1 MARAAQN
8 EIEIFEKLPV
18 RRAVVTLAVP
28 TVISQLI
35 VLIYNL
41 ADTWYIG
48 QTGDPHQVAAVTVA
62 FPIFM
67 LLSAFANLFGIG
79 GGSLISR
86 LLGKKEA
93 EEAGSVGTFALW
105 ASGGVTLLYS
115 LLVGVLGRTMLQAL
129 GSEGATLDFAVQ
141 YLRWTVVFGG
151 LPTVLNMVLANIVRA
166 QGKAKIASSGM
177 SIGGVLNIILDPIFI
192 FVLHRNVEGAALA
205 TCLSNTV
212 SMLYLLRHI
221 VRTRNESAVRL
232 PLLPK
237 PVSKANIQA
246 IFSIGAPAALQILLA
261 AVSNSVMLR
270 LMNGYADAAVSGLG
284 VAQKVEIIP
293 FQVVQGISSGVLP
306 LIAYNYA
313 SGSHE
318 RMNSAVRFALGAGL
332 TIAVVFFVLIEVF
345 APYIVRFFIADAD
358 TIVYGAAFTRLRCL
372 ALPFI
377 NIEFMLIAVFQGI
390 GAAKQALVLSFFR
403 KGMID
408 LPLMALA
415 NVLCPMYGLML
426 VQPLMELMGSVIA
439 LVFYRKQRREE
450 FHREVL
456 A

>member
-8 EIEIFEKLPV
+8 EIEIFEKMPV

-79 GGSLISR
+79 GGSLIFR

-93 EEAGSVGTFALW
+93 EEAGNVGTFALW

-151 LPTVLNMVLANIVRA
+151 LPAVLNMVLANIVRA

-192 FVLHRNVEGAALA
+192 FALDMNVEGAALA

-237 PVSKANIQA
+237 PVSKANVRA

-345 APYIVRFFIADAD
+345 SPYIVRFFIADAE

-377 NIEFMLIAVFQGI
+377 NIESMLIAVFQGI
-390 GAAKQALVLSFFR
+390 GAANQALVLSFFR
-403 KGMID
+403 KGIID

-415 NVLCPMYGLML
+415 NVLWPMYGLML